1 MIKALTL
8 LIGGFLNVAAQA
20 ETGLPGFDHGMPYE
34 AFKKTLIAQQWKPV
48 NNQKISNS
56 SLYAQELYA
65 QGMLEVVD
73 CVSMELDGCWFYYTK
88 KNRTLEVRTITRQ
101 LKVEKITFIKS
112 R

>member
-8 LIGGFLNVAAQA
+8 LTGCFLNVAAHA
-20 ETGLPGFDHGMPYE
+20 EKGLPSFDKGMPYE
-34 AFKKTLIAQQWKPV
+34 AFTKTLIAQQWKPV

-88 KNRTLEVRTITRQ
+88 KNQILEVRTITRE

>member
-20 ETGLPGFDHGMPYE
+20 ETGLPGFDHSMPYE

-88 KNRTLEVRTITRQ
+88 KNQTLEVRTITRQ